1 MKSYRDRFHIPK
13 RREGTDVVYLAGNS
27 LGLQPKTTRA
37 YVEQELEDWAK
48 HGVEG
53 HFNARNP
60 WMPYHRLLTAQTARL
75 VGAEESEVV
84 VMNSLTVN
92 LHLLMVSFYRPT
104 ADRYKILIE
113 AGAFPSDRYA
123 VASQLRFHNL
133 DPQIAL
139 VEAADILAAIEQEGP
154 SIALV
159 LVGGVNYATGEYFD
173 LEAITRAAH
182 QQGTIAGFDLAHAAG
197 NVPLHLHD
205 WNVDFSAW
213 CSYKY
218 LNGGPGAIAGAFI
231 HERHH
236 RSTLPRFE
244 GWWGHDES
252 TRFQMGPKFEAMQ
265 GAEAWQ
271 LSNPPILQLAALRAS
286 MDIFEEAG
294 IENLRKQSEALTGY
308 LEHRLKGFGIV
319 TPGDPARRGAQLSIR
334 VADRGVCNQL
344 AAEGIIADWRE
355 PDILR
360 VAPVPLYNTEEDIDR
375 FTETLI
381 RVVLK
386 TPVSILSRDG
396 NGAGAPEKE
405 ASNAFAARKRIPRL

>member
-13 RREGTDVVYLAGNS
+13 RPDGTDVVYLAGNS
-27 LGLQPKTTRA
+27 LGLQPKSTRA

-104 ADRYKILIE
+104 TDRYKILIE

-133 DPQIAL
+133 DPQAAL
-139 VEAADILAAIEQEGP
+139 IEAPDILAAIEQEGH

-173 LEAITRAAH
+173 LEAITKAAH
-182 QQGTIAGFDLAHAAG
+182 QQGAIAGFDLAHAAG

-205 WNVDFSAW
+205 WNADFAAW

-218 LNGGPGAIAGAFI
+218 LNGGPGAIAGTFI

-236 RSTLPRFE
+236 GSALPRFE

-252 TRFQMGPKFEAMQ
+252 TRFQMGPKFEAMR

-294 IENLRKQSEALTGY
+294 IDNLRRQSEALTAY
-308 LEHRLKGFGIV
+308 LEHRLQGFEII
-319 TPGDPARRGAQLSIR
+319 TPHDPARRGAQLSIR
-334 VADRGVCNQL
+334 VRNRNICSQL
-344 AAEGIIADWRE
+344 ASEGIIADFRE

-375 FTETLI
+375 FVETLF
-381 RVVLK
+381 RVH
-386 TPVSILSRDG
+386 
-396 NGAGAPEKE
+396 
-405 ASNAFAARKRIPRL
+405 PR